1 MKKALFI
8 FAIVILF
15 MAGCTT
21 PSNQAPQENEVP
33 QDTEPPPAEEEAAE
47 EPTEPPVEPTAEPEP
62 IEEPT
67 EEAEPEPV
75 PFALTSPEFEEG
87 LPIPTKFSCDG
98 QNVSPQLDWT
108 DPPEGTQS
116 FALILDDPDAPG
128 GVWVHWVLYN
138 IPAGTRSLPENV
150 PAGGTLADGSMQGSN
165 SWPRTEYG
173 GPCPPGGTHRYFF
186 KLYALD
192 IMLDA
197 QPGLEDQQLLDLME
211 GHVLGEVQLM
221 GTYTR

>member
-8 FAIVILF
+8 FTIMILF

-33 QDTEPPPAEEEAAE
+33 QDTEPPPAEE
-47 EPTEPPVEPTAEPEP
+47 PTEPPVEPT
-62 IEEPT
+62 EEPT

-87 LPIPTKFSCDG
+87 QPIPVKFSCDG

-116 FALILDDPDAPG
+116 FALIMDDPDAPG

-138 IPAGTRSLPENV
+138 IPAATRSLSENV
-150 PAGGTLADGSMQGSN
+150 PGGGTLADGSMHGNN
-165 SWPRTEYG
+165 SWLRTEYG
-173 GPCPPGGTHRYFF
+173 GPCPPGGTHRNFF

-192 IMLDA
+192 IVLDA
-197 QPGLEDQQLLDLME
+197 QPGLNDQQLLDLME